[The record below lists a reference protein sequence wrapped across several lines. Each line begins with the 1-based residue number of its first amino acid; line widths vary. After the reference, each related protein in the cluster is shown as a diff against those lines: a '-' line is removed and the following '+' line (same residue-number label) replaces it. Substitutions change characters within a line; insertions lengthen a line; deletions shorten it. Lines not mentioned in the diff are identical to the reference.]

1 MNRLTVSAVLALAV
15 VLSLA
20 ACGSNSRKV
29 TAPSSTS
36 SAPPSSASCDATCQA
51 VRSIEATPISAT
63 SSEYMTPIAADFE
76 VDLKILSKQ
85 CFGSAGCDIEY
96 RPTLSMLL
104 APGSLDPAVTYDVTY
119 VVRGDVSGPIT
130 DTITVTGDQYDEP
143 DSNVVQTP
151 SQRTKLIATVTG
163 VSPE

>member
-1 MNRLTVSAVLALAV
+1 MNKLAVVVVAAVLALAGCG
-15 VLSLA
+15 A
-20 ACGSNSRKV
+20 AARKV
-29 TAPSSTS
+29 TAPSSTT
-36 SAPPSSASCDATCQA
+36 SAASSSASCDATCQA
-51 VRSIEATPISAT
+51 VRSIEATPINA
-63 SSEYMTPIAADFE
+63 SSSDQYMTPVAADFE

-119 VVRGDVSGPIT
+119 VVKGDTSGPIT

-143 DSNVVQTP
+143 DSNVVQTA
-151 SQRTKLIATVTG
+151 SQRTKLVATVTG